1 MTFDEYIGIIS
12 RHKTLSAVKVRILRK
27 LWGNEDDNLPKE
39 WVSSEELL
47 SITNQKKHFDRRA
60 RELRDSHGC
69 DIETKHIHEMS
80 GHAWRINSLEIAETQ
95 DREYLTPTQKQFLFD
110 SSGNRCS
117 ICGKVAEAGVRG
129 LQADHKIPLSR
140 GGGNELGNWQPICNV
155 CNVGKRRTC
164 EGCSMDC
171 RSCPWAFPELVG
183 VTIVITIND
192 QVLSDVTEYSRL
204 NNITI
209 SEVFEIAARN
219 LIR

>member
-1 MTFDEYIGIIS
+1 MNFDEYISIIS
-12 RHKTLSAVKVRILRK
+12 RHKRLSAVKITILRR
-27 LWGNEDDNLPKE
+27 LWGNEDDNFPKN

-47 SITNQKKHFDRRA
+47 RITNQKYFDRRA
-60 RELRDSHGC
+60 RELKDSHGC
-69 DIETKHIHEMS
+69 DIETKHIQEMS

-95 DREYLTPTQKQFLFD
+95 DREYLTPSQKQTLFE

-117 ICGKVAEAGVRG
+117 ICGRIAEPGVRG
-129 LQADHKIPLSR
+129 LQADHKIPLTR
-140 GGGNELGNWQPICNV
+140 GGGNDIGNWQAICNV

-164 EGCSMDC
+164 EGCSMNC
-171 RSCPWAFPELVG
+171 NSCPWAFPELVG
-183 VTIVITIND
+183 VTIIITIND
-192 QVLSDVTEYSRL
+192 HILTDVTEYSRA